1 MSRDVR
7 ADPIEKIATGLSEI
21 VTDACY
27 NLLMLDL
34 QSLHPSIDFDS
45 GRNVVSSGLSVVVVT
60 IRIALDLRACGTRQE
75 LA

>member
-1 MSRDVR
+1 M
-7 ADPIEKIATGLSEI
+7 
-21 VTDACY
+21 TDACY
-27 NLLMLDL
+27 NLLLLDL
-34 QSLHPSIDFDS
+34 QPLHPSVYFDS